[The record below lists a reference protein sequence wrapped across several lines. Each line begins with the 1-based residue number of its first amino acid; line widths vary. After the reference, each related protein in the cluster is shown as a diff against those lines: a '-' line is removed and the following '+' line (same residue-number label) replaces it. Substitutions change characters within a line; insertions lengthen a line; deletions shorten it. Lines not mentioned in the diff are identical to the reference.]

1 VEDDPPNG
9 PDDMQPNLF
18 EFFGFGQPGNVPN
31 AAPPGPQAAHA
42 NDAAPD
48 ANDDA
53 NHNQKLEAEGRGLW
67 PKPEVNAV
75 NPLGAGEAFIE
86 MNDLIANEGPEI
98 DLNEPLEDDL
108 GGIDDLIQI
117 ADEMDAQPN
126 FGPHPE
132 DVIDAGLMSD
142 SDSEGQNI
150 QQPPALP
157 HVEVFIPLEQI
168 NPDEIQPKEL
178 MDHDFEEDDNF

>member
-1 VEDDPPNG
+1 MEDDPPNG

-67 PKPEVNAV
+67 SKPEVNAV

-86 MNDLIANEGPEI
+86 MND
-98 DLNEPLEDDL
+98 
-108 GGIDDLIQI
+108 
-117 ADEMDAQPN
+117 
-126 FGPHPE
+126 F
-132 DVIDAGLMSD
+132 
-142 SDSEGQNI
+142 
-150 QQPPALP
+150 
-157 HVEVFIPLEQI
+157 
-168 NPDEIQPKEL
+168 
-178 MDHDFEEDDNF
+178 